1 MITSI
6 NLTLNTHI
14 HTSSADIGGYKDFL
28 LSVPKPLDDGSS
40 LIHSQ
45 LSTQQRHLVAILHH
59 LHSQPF
65 SISTSLQENQRP
77 APHPSW
83 SSLTVCAAL
92 MSAGHGSWG
101 YRGCRGVLLLLPFRP
116 RETCECGR
124 EFPCPRAS
132 KGHTLSTCQSSAS
145 QPWNRIKCSVHLLWW
160 SDDKMR

>member
-1 MITSI
+1 MINSI

-65 SISTSLQENQRP
+65 SISTSLQEITAQHHTQVEAASLCVQRSCLQGMGAGGTGVVEGFCSPFLSGLERPVNVAGSSP
-77 APHPSW
+77 APRPLRGTPSQPV
-83 SSLTVCAAL
+83 TA
-92 MSAGHGSWG
+92 
-101 YRGCRGVLLLLPFRP
+101 LLLSP
-116 RETCECGR
+116 ETE
-124 EFPCPRAS
+124 
-132 KGHTLSTCQSSAS
+132 
-145 QPWNRIKCSVHLLWW
+145 
-160 SDDKMR
+160 